1 MPCLLLLMDNP
12 QERTMMAAS
21 DNRVATEPLGS
32 SPAKE
37 RATTTTRTS
46 YDETVAVAIKAAVPP
61 VLSEES
67 LVTGSAFEITSISQ
81 LPEDN
86 DDSHLTVSKD
96 QEELQKSLL
105 EVGRSSNHLSTSS
118 TESEPDDV
126 PIAAAPGAME
136 TVNASTRQHIDAS
149 LPINPSPKS
158 DIAVP
163 SNGPAA
169 PQSRFRRVNHYVRGR
184 WKVRDSFEP
193 EERPESEMKMAP
205 SRIVSDPNTTS
216 PSVARK
222 TTHQLQNK
230 TSLSSV
236 EHSESDD
243 ISELPQVA
251 TSGTATE
258 SIHSL
263 SRTGSMSSVREL
275 GPHEDAESMGSMPM
289 CGPTPDIQPTSSL
302 LYRPTLL
309 CHCDECSGP
318 QDKSPQEFQHTLEAA
333 VCHLQ
338 CQISLFQQAAS
349 NKLLQERN
357 KLFKENERLKEQMH
371 LMEQELEQL
380 KSRHT
385 DNPPTSSP

>member
-1 MPCLLLLMDNP
+1 
-12 QERTMMAAS
+12 MMAAS

-32 SPAKE
+32 SPVAE
-37 RATTTTRTS
+37 RATTTARTS
-46 YDETVAVAIKAAVPP
+46 YEETVAVPVKPAVPP

-81 LPEDN
+81 LPDEN
-86 DDSHLTVSKD
+86 DESHLTVSKD

-126 PIAAAPGAME
+126 PIVASGAIE
-136 TVNASTRQHIDAS
+136 TVNSSTRQHIDAS
-149 LPINPSPKS
+149 SLTVNPSPKS
-158 DIAVP
+158 DTAVP

-169 PQSRFRRVNHYVRGR
+169 PQSRFRRVNHYMRGR

-205 SRIVSDPNTTS
+205 SRIISEPSTTS
-216 PSVARK
+216 PSIARK
-222 TTHQLQNK
+222 THQPQNK
-230 TSLSSV
+230 TPMGSADNNN
-236 EHSESDD
+236 SESDD

-251 TSGTATE
+251 TSGAATE

-275 GPHEDAESMGSMPM
+275 GPHEDAESMGSMPL

-309 CHCDECSGP
+309 CHCDECRYAC
-318 QDKSPQEFQHTLEAA
+318 LW
-333 VCHLQ
+333 CL
-338 CQISLFQQAAS
+338 
-349 NKLLQERN
+349 
-357 KLFKENERLKEQMH
+357 
-371 LMEQELEQL
+371 
-380 KSRHT
+380 
-385 DNPPTSSP
+385 